1 MAQMAQYRP
10 PGPKSNSSTPRA
22 VGKYVAPSPGNNRQ
36 AMCASSSAR
45 SNLANVRPLA
55 QQLLSTNNGGFNE
68 LRQTNNFDRMLDFT
82 NNESSTDE
90 DYGVLQDDETDDDN
104 GRPSGRATGRGRRTR
119 KISMANYQK
128 ITVKK
133 NSRDSN
139 AMKTFELQA
148 NLLEYKEALYE
159 ISEDE
164 LMMKYQDA
172 SACVPDILKEKTVSE
187 NARESAFQTI
197 QKMMTRK
204 EQGERADR
212 YGDDPHPVRHRAQTD
227 QQINLD

>member
-1 MAQMAQYRP
+1 MAQIAQYRP
-10 PGPKSNSSTPRA
+10 PGPKSNSSTPRAGGKYAAPSPGNICSTPRA

-104 GRPSGRATGRGRRTR
+104 GRPLGRAMGRGRRTLKFSQHKKLRR
-119 KISMANYQK
+119 KISMANYKK

-133 NSRDSN
+133 ILV
-139 AMKTFELQA
+139 T
-148 NLLEYKEALYE
+148 
-159 ISEDE
+159 
-164 LMMKYQDA
+164 LMQ
-172 SACVPDILKEKTVSE
+172 
-187 NARESAFQTI
+187 
-197 QKMMTRK
+197 
-204 EQGERADR
+204 
-212 YGDDPHPVRHRAQTD
+212 
-227 QQINLD
+227 

>member
-1 MAQMAQYRP
+1 
-10 PGPKSNSSTPRA
+10 
-22 VGKYVAPSPGNNRQ
+22 
-36 AMCASSSAR
+36 MCASSSAR

-119 KISMANYQK
+119 KISMANYQN

-172 SACVPDILKEKTVSE
+172 SACVPDILKEKSVSE
-187 NARESAFQTI
+187 NA
-197 QKMMTRK
+197 
-204 EQGERADR
+204 ERAPFKPYR
-212 YGDDPHPVRHRAQTD
+212 K
-227 QQINLD
+227 

>member
-1 MAQMAQYRP
+1 
-10 PGPKSNSSTPRA
+10 
-22 VGKYVAPSPGNNRQ
+22 
-36 AMCASSSAR
+36 MCASSSAR

-104 GRPSGRATGRGRRTR
+104 GRPLGRAMGRGHRTLKFSQHKKLRR

-128 ITVKK
+128 IAVKK

-148 NLLEYKEALYE
+148 DLLEYKEALYE

-172 SACVPDILKEKTVSE
+172 SACVPDILKEKSVSE
-187 NARESAFQTI
+187 NA
-197 QKMMTRK
+197 
-204 EQGERADR
+204 ERAPFKPYR
-212 YGDDPHPVRHRAQTD
+212 K
-227 QQINLD
+227 

>member
-1 MAQMAQYRP
+1 
-10 PGPKSNSSTPRA
+10 
-22 VGKYVAPSPGNNRQ
+22 
-36 AMCASSSAR
+36 MCASSSAR

-68 LRQTNNFDRMLDFT
+68 LRQTNDFDRMLDFT

-90 DYGVLQDDETDDDN
+90 EYGVLQDDETDDDN
-104 GRPSGRATGRGRRTR
+104 GRPSGRATSRGRRTLKFSQHKKPRR

-212 YGDDPHPVRHRAQTD
+212 FGDDPHPVRH
-227 QQINLD
+227 